1 MGLRARIAA
10 ATGDAELRRL
20 GAGLHAVLRVEGAGD
35 DILLRLDDGVV
46 VFEGT
51 AAPDIVL
58 SAAEADW
65 ARLLTLPPPPRFQAF
80 TALAIANPAFTLSGD
95 PLVIAQAR
103 AVIERLFE
111 LVTLSPAAPA
121 PAVERRMSQIEGR
134 YHRVAL
140 PESAAEIHVECA
152 GSGRP
157 VLFLHTAGADSRQFH
172 GQLADVAL
180 AAEWRLMAPDM
191 PFHGRSMPP
200 EGWQGEPYRLSGQ
213 RYLGWCTAIIEQV
226 IGEKAIVAGGSMGAA
241 LALLLAAERPDL
253 VAGVIAIEPPFR
265 SKGRRN
271 PFQHHVGVHAG
282 LHNAA
287 FVRGLMS
294 PTSPID
300 SRRRA
305 AWVYSQG
312 APEIYAGD
320 LAFYSDEFD
329 GAEVAPR
336 IDAARTPVSL
346 LCGTYDYSATP
357 EDGAKLAALIP
368 GADLRVMEGLGHFP
382 MCEHPDLFRPHLL
395 AALAHVGGRAD

>member
-10 ATGDAELRRL
+10 ATGDPELRRL
-20 GAGLHAVLRVEGAGD
+20 GAGLVAVLRIEGAGD
-35 DILLRLDDGVV
+35 DILLRLDDGAV
-46 VFEGT
+46 VFEGR

-58 SAAEADW
+58 SAADADW

-95 PLVIAQAR
+95 PLVIARAR

-111 LVTLSPAAPA
+111 LVVLSPAAPA
-121 PAVERRMSQIEGR
+121 PAVARRMSQIEGR
-134 YHRVAL
+134 YHRVVL
-140 PESAAEIHVECA
+140 PEGAAELYVESA

-157 VLFLHTAGADSRQFH
+157 ILFLHTAGADSRQFH

-180 AAEWRLMAPDM
+180 AAEWRLVAPDM

-200 EGWQGEPYRLSGQ
+200 EGWQGEPYRLSGA
-213 RYLGWCTAIIEQV
+213 RYLGWCAAIIEQV

-271 PFQHHVGVHAG
+271 PYQHHVGVHAG

-305 AWVYSQG
+305 AWIYSQG

-382 MCEHPDLFRPHLL
+382 MCEHADLFRPHLL
-395 AALAHVGGRAD
+395 AALAHVGGLR

>member
-1 MGLRARIAA
+1 MGLRTRIAA
-10 ATGDAELRRL
+10 AAHDAELRRL
-20 GAGLHAVLRVEGAGD
+20 GAGLAAVLRIEGAGD

-58 SAAEADW
+58 SAAAEDW

-95 PLVIAQAR
+95 ARVIAQAR

-111 LVTLSPAAPA
+111 LVVLSPPAPA
-121 PAVERRMSQIEGR
+121 PSVTRRMGQIEGR
-134 YHRVAL
+134 YHQVAL
-140 PESAAEIHVECA
+140 PEGAAEIYVERA

-180 AAEWRLMAPDM
+180 AAEWRLIAPDM

-200 EGWQGEPYRLSGQ
+200 EGWHGEPYRLSGA
-213 RYLGWCTAIIEQV
+213 RYLGWCAAIIEQV
-226 IGEKAIVAGGSMGAA
+226 IGAKAIVAGGSMGAA

-305 AWVYSQG
+305 AWIYSQG

-320 LAFYSDEFD
+320 LVFYSDEFD

-357 EDGAKLAALIP
+357 EDGGKLAALIP

-395 AALAHVGGRAD
+395 AALAHVGGPL

>member
-10 ATGDAELRRL
+10 AAHDAELRRL
-20 GAGLHAVLRVEGAGD
+20 GAGLVAVLRIEGAGD

-58 SAAEADW
+58 SAADADW
-65 ARLLTLPPPPRFQAF
+65 AKLLTLPPPPRFQAF

-111 LVTLSPAAPA
+111 LVVLSPAAPA
-121 PAVERRMSQIEGR
+121 PSVTRRMGQIEGR
-134 YHRVAL
+134 YHRIGL
-140 PESAAEIHVECA
+140 PEGAAEIYVESA

-180 AAEWRLMAPDM
+180 VAEWRLIAPDM

-200 EGWQGEPYRLSGQ
+200 EGWLGEPYRLSGA
-213 RYLGWCTAIIEQV
+213 RYVGWCAAIIEQV

-271 PFQHHVGVHAG
+271 PYQHHVGVHAG

-305 AWVYSQG
+305 AWIYSQG

-357 EDGAKLAALIP
+357 EDGGKLAALIP
-368 GADLRVMEGLGHFP
+368 GADLRVMKGLGHFP
-382 MCEHPDLFRPHLL
+382 MCEHADLFRPHLL
-395 AALAHVGGRAD
+395 AALAHVGGPR

>member
-1 MGLRARIAA
+1 
-10 ATGDAELRRL
+10 
-20 GAGLHAVLRVEGAGD
+20 
-35 DILLRLDDGVV
+35 
-46 VFEGT
+46 
-51 AAPDIVL
+51 
-58 SAAEADW
+58 
-65 ARLLTLPPPPRFQAF
+65 
-80 TALAIANPAFTLSGD
+80 
-95 PLVIAQAR
+95 
-103 AVIERLFE
+103 
-111 LVTLSPAAPA
+111 
-121 PAVERRMSQIEGR
+121 
-134 YHRVAL
+134 
-140 PESAAEIHVECA
+140 
-152 GSGRP
+152 
-157 VLFLHTAGADSRQFH
+157 
-172 GQLADVAL
+172 
-180 AAEWRLMAPDM
+180 
-191 PFHGRSMPP
+191 
-200 EGWQGEPYRLSGQ
+200 
-213 RYLGWCTAIIEQV
+213 
-226 IGEKAIVAGGSMGAA
+226 MGAA

-294 PTSPID
+294 PTSPLD

-305 AWVYSQG
+305 AWIYSQG

-357 EDGAKLAALIP
+357 EDGGKLAALIP

-382 MCEHPDLFRPHLL
+382 MCEHADLFRPHLL
-395 AALAHVGGRAD
+395 AALAHVGGPR

>member
-10 ATGDAELRRL
+10 AAHDAELRRL
-20 GAGLHAVLRVEGAGD
+20 GAGLAAVLRIEGAGD

-58 SAAEADW
+58 SAADADW

-111 LVTLSPAAPA
+111 LVVLSPAAPA
-121 PAVERRMSQIEGR
+121 PSITRRMGQIEGR
-134 YHRVAL
+134 YHQICL
-140 PESAAEIHVECA
+140 PEGTAEIYVESA

-180 AAEWRLMAPDM
+180 AAEWRLIAPDM

-200 EGWQGEPYRLSGQ
+200 EGWQGEPYRLSGA
-213 RYLGWCTAIIEQV
+213 RYLGWCAAIIEQV
-226 IGEKAIVAGGSMGAA
+226 VGEKAIVAGGSMGAA

-271 PFQHHVGVHAG
+271 PYQHHVGVHAG

-300 SRRRA
+300 GRRRA
-305 AWVYSQG
+305 AWIYSQG

-329 GAEVAPR
+329 GAEVAPC

-382 MCEHPDLFRPHLL
+382 MCEHADLFRPHLL
-395 AALAHVGGRAD
+395 AALAHVGGPR

>member
-10 ATGDAELRRL
+10 AAGDAELRRL
-20 GAGLHAVLRVEGAGD
+20 GAGLVAVLRIEGAGD

-58 SAAEADW
+58 SAAAEDW

-80 TALAIANPAFTLSGD
+80 TALAIANPAFTLAGD

-134 YHRVAL
+134 YHRLVL
-140 PESAAEIHVECA
+140 PEGAAEIYVERA

-157 VLFLHTAGADSRQFH
+157 ILFLHTAGADSRQFH

-180 AAEWRLMAPDM
+180 AAEWRLIAPDM
-191 PFHGRSMPP
+191 PLHGRSMPP
-200 EGWQGEPYRLSGQ
+200 EGWHGEPYRLSGA
-213 RYLGWCTAIIEQV
+213 RYLGWCAAIIEQV

-271 PFQHHVGVHAG
+271 PYQHHVGVHAG

-294 PTSPID
+294 PTSPLD

-305 AWVYSQG
+305 AWIYSQG

-320 LAFYSDEFD
+320 LAF
-329 GAEVAPR
+329 
-336 IDAARTPVSL
+336 
-346 LCGTYDYSATP
+346 
-357 EDGAKLAALIP
+357 
-368 GADLRVMEGLGHFP
+368 
-382 MCEHPDLFRPHLL
+382 
-395 AALAHVGGRAD
+395 

>member
-1 MGLRARIAA
+1 MGLRARIASA
-10 ATGDAELRRL
+10 SGDAELRRL
-20 GAGLHAVLRVEGAGD
+20 GAGLVAVLRIVGVGD
-35 DILLRLDDGVV
+35 DILLRLDGGAV
-46 VFEGT
+46 VFEGN
-51 AAPDIVL
+51 AEPDIVL
-58 SAAEADW
+58 AAAEDDW
-65 ARLLTLPPPPRFQAF
+65 EKLLVVPPPPRFQAF

-95 PLVIAQAR
+95 PHLIAQAR

-111 LVTLSPAAPA
+111 LVVLSPPA
-121 PAVERRMSQIEGR
+121 QALGVERLMSQISGR
-134 YHRVAL
+134 YHRVTL
-140 PESAAEIHVECA
+140 PEGTADIHVETA

-157 VLFLHTAGADSRQFH
+157 ILFLHTAGADARQFH

-180 AAEWRLMAPDM
+180 AADWRLIAPDM

-200 EGWQGEPYRLSGQ
+200 EGWQGEPYQLSGQ
-213 RYLGWCTAIIEQV
+213 RYLGWCAAIIEQV

-253 VAGVIAIEPPFR
+253 VTGIIAIEPPFR

-300 SRRRA
+300 NRRRA
-305 AWVYSQG
+305 SWIYSQG

-320 LAFYSDEFD
+320 LTFYSDEFD
-329 GAEVAPR
+329 GAQVAPR
-336 IDAARTPVSL
+336 IDAGRTPVSM

-395 AALAHVGGRAD
+395 AALAHVGAGGS

>member
-10 ATGDAELRRL
+10 AAGDAELRRL
-20 GAGLHAVLRVEGAGD
+20 GAGLAAVLRIEGAGD

-58 SAAEADW
+58 SAATEDW

-95 PLVIAQAR
+95 PRVIAQAR

-111 LVTLSPAAPA
+111 LVLLSPPAPA
-121 PAVERRMSQIEGR
+121 PSVTRRMGQIEGR
-134 YHRVAL
+134 YHQIVL
-140 PESAAEIHVECA
+140 PEGAAEIYVERA

-180 AAEWRLMAPDM
+180 AAEWRLIAPDM

-200 EGWQGEPYRLSGQ
+200 EGWQGEPYRLSGA
-213 RYLGWCTAIIEQV
+213 RYLGWCAAIIEQV

-253 VAGVIAIEPPFR
+253 VEGVIAIEPPFR

-305 AWVYSQG
+305 AWIYSQG

-336 IDAARTPVSL
+336 VDAARTPVSL

-395 AALAHVGGRAD
+395 AALAHVGGPL